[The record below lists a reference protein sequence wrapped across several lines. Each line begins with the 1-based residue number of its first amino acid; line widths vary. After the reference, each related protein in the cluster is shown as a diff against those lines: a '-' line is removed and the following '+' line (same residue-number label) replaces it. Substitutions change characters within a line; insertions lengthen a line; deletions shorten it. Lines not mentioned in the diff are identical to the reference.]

1 MFLVSFRV
9 ENIAAIIFCTS
20 RLASPLQTWETLLK
34 ITNKGHLQMLQKGGI
49 LPCVDCA
56 GFGKWNYSTVLFNKV
71 QRSYCSNWCLCTVIT
86 LWTNALDK
94 FNLIR
99 FPWQMS
105 HEKSILGAAICQ
117 VRITCEFFSLL
128 LAKAFV
134 IDLLSLRS
142 SFNACDSNWKRI
154 NLLSVQ
160 YLLHL
165 QHASSRTSA
174 FWWRISFSLNPAKF
188 T

>member
-1 MFLVSFRV
+1 MVHLRGFWDDGLPFYLCLWLIRILWCFSSAL
-9 ENIAAIIFCTS
+9 ELKTAAIIFCTS

-71 QRSYCSNWCLCTVIT
+71 KRSYCSNWCLCTVIT

-117 VRITCEFFSLL
+117 VRITFEFFF
-128 LAKAFV
+128 ATT
-134 IDLLSLRS
+134 
-142 SFNACDSNWKRI
+142 C
-154 NLLSVQ
+154 
-160 YLLHL
+160 
-165 QHASSRTSA
+165 
-174 FWWRISFSLNPAKF
+174 
-188 T
+188 